1 LAVRLHYGLPYFA
14 ARPALVV
21 LLSYSF
27 LLPFS
32 ASAWWETGHKT
43 VARLAAAH
51 LTPAART
58 RVAQILQVPDTEDAV
73 ADALAEV
80 SIWADHVKGQS
91 KTAPWHYIDL
101 ALQDRETDMEKRCE
115 EDNCAPA
122 RMRLFAAQLAAKTTP
137 RDSHWSDVDALRFVV
152 HLVGD
157 IHQPLHAITDAD
169 QGGNC
174 ERLDPPVG
182 RAKNVHAVW
191 DGEIVNSMSEGDQA
205 LAADLNRHI
214 GSWSRARQQALAGG
228 SPEDWAWESHMLAL
242 KVVYKRLHIPKEPA
256 GFPAHCSEA
265 PEAIASHAWRIPR
278 GYVQAMQPVVR
289 AQLEKGGLRLA
300 RLLNESL

>member
-1 LAVRLHYGLPYFA
+1 VNAIILAIYAKISGLSFPCLSRYTIDLPYLLP
-14 ARPALVV
+14 RPALAI

-58 RVAQILQVPDTEDAV
+58 RVAQILRVPDSEEAV
-73 ADALAEV
+73 ADALAEA

-101 ALQDRETDMEKRCE
+101 ALQDREADMEKRCE
-115 EDNCAPA
+115 EDNCATA

-137 RDSHWSDVDALRFVV
+137 RDSHWSDLDALRFVV

-157 IHQPLHAITDAD
+157 SHQPLHAASDAD
-169 QGGNC
+169 QAGNC
-174 ERLDPPVG
+174 ELLDPAVG

-191 DGEIVNSMSEGDQA
+191 DGEIVKFDG
-205 LAADLNRHI
+205 
-214 GSWSRARQQALAGG
+214 
-228 SPEDWAWESHMLAL
+228 
-242 KVVYKRLHIPKEPA
+242 
-256 GFPAHCSEA
+256 
-265 PEAIASHAWRIPR
+265 R
-278 GYVQAMQPVVR
+278 GR
-289 AQLEKGGLRLA
+289 
-300 RLLNESL
+300 